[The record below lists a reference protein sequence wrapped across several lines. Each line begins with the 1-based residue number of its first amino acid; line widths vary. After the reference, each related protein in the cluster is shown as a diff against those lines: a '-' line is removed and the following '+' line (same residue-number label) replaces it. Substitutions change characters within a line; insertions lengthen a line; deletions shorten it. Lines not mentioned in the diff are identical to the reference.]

1 MYPHLGIPSCP
12 SRSVPP
18 HASEVTRILRSVGIS
33 WLNLFLTL
41 AQLESDHR
49 YSVVSG
55 VFGLAYPGGSSWM
68 PENLSL
74 LLLCSIAWY
83 EEATTAPSPAGR
95 HPVRSHC

>member
-55 VFGLAYPGGSSWM
+55 VFGLAYPGGSS
-68 PENLSL
+68 LS
-74 LLLCSIAWY
+74 SDAR
-83 EEATTAPSPAGR
+83 E
-95 HPVRSHC
+95 PVPFVAVQHCLV